1 MESHCSEHLMV
12 VYIVGYIKKVIKMP
26 FCPAVVQYA
35 RETLSE
41 HGNPV
46 TVISVETIR

>member
-12 VYIVGYIKKVIKMP
+12 VYIVGYVKEVIKMS
-26 FCPAVVQYA
+26 FCPAVIQYV

-41 HGNPV
+41 PGNPV
-46 TVISVETIR
+46 TVMLIETIR